1 MQRRDFIKL
10 GGVGMASLVLP
21 VSGIAVSA
29 EQLLDK
35 PMDVAYKKKLADIA
49 LNAAKAKGATY
60 ADVRIGRYLN
70 QFLTTREANVD
81 NIVNRESAGIG
92 VRVIANGTWGFA
104 STSNMTS
111 DSIAKAAEQA
121 VAVAMANSKFQ
132 DTPVVLAPVKGTGE
146 VS

>member
-1 MQRRDFIKL
+1 
-10 GGVGMASLVLP
+10 MASLVLP

-104 STSNMTS
+104 CLLFYQIT
-111 DSIAKAAEQA
+111 
-121 VAVAMANSKFQ
+121 
-132 DTPVVLAPVKGTGE
+132 
-146 VS
+146 